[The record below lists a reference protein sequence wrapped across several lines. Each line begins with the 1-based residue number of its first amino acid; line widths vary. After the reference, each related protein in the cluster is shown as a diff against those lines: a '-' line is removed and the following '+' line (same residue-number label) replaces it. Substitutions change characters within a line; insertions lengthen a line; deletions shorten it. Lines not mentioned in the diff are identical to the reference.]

1 MNHLAHFL
9 LAPQTKEATLGTL
22 LADFHRGDI
31 GRELPDGVAQGIR
44 LHRAI
49 DSETDRDPGLRA
61 LKAAF
66 APRHRRFAG
75 LALDLYFDHCLARD
89 WRQHA
94 DIPLEDFID
103 TIHARLS
110 DGLDEAYVPDRMRGF
125 ASAMRDRHWLGSY
138 HAFAGVEAA
147 LVRLNYAFRRRFRRE
162 VDLRPLAG
170 ELSRLR
176 ASCDA
181 TFAELFPR
189 LRRFAST
196 TLGD

>member
-22 LADFHRGDI
+22 LADFHRGEI
-31 GRELPDGVAQGIR
+31 GRELPDGVAAAIR

-49 DSETDRDPGLRA
+49 DGETDRDPGLHA

-66 APRHRRFAG
+66 APGHRRFAG

-94 DIPLEDFID
+94 DVPLEDFIA
-103 TIHARLS
+103 TIYARLR

-125 ASAMRDRHWLGSY
+125 ALAMRERDWLGSY
-138 HAFAGVEAA
+138 SVFPGVEAA
-147 LVRLNYAFRRRFRRE
+147 LDRLNYAFRRRFRRE

-170 ELSRLR
+170 ELSRLQ

-181 TFAELFPR
+181 TFAELFPH

-196 TLGD
+196 TLRD